1 MSEESIV
8 YFSTSFRL
16 IYLLTAFAISQDCLL
31 WFFFV
36 HKKHSEQKHKI
47 MCKIDKNAPQVSGD
61 VIFFSYLSIWI
72 GGKSIILDSSL
83 LHA

>member
-1 MSEESIV
+1 MSEESIIH
-8 YFSTSFRL
+8 FSRSFRL
-16 IYLLTAFAISQDCLL
+16 IYLLTAFAILQDCLL

-47 MCKIDKNAPQVSGD
+47 MCKIDKNAPQVCSD
-61 VIFFSYLSIWI
+61 VNFFSYLSIWI
-72 GGKSIILDSSL
+72 DGKSIVLDSSL